1 MSNILKGRN
10 LAHFFKVK
18 VSTLTSFH
26 ISRDSDDSMGDND
39 SDSENAAPEPGI
51 KFEPGIKIEP
61 PSLVPVRVGK
71 DWASLDLFAD

>member
-1 MSNILKGRN
+1 MSP
-10 LAHFFKVK
+10 
-18 VSTLTSFH
+18 LTSLH
-26 ISRDSDDSMGDND
+26 ICRDSDDSMGDND

-71 DWASLDLFAD
+71 DLA